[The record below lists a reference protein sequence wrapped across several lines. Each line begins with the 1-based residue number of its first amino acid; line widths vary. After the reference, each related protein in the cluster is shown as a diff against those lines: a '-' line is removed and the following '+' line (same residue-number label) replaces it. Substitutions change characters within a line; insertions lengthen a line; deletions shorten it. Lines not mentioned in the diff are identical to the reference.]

1 MSGKEMQKGVKA
13 PVAAVVLGAI
23 AIVVLLSSI
32 VIYDGDYEWNIEML
46 FNFVRLWKMGFYI
59 NAFFALISEILY
71 FLFLASLVA
80 APLLTRKY
88 FWACTI
94 PFGLRIASALFSML
108 EELRSSEYIATRA
121 EIIILLLIA
130 GIPLLLFS
138 LGAIRDKTVA
148 IACAA
153 AAVGLLFI
161 FSIFSMGPYIVD
173 RTVDLSGL
181 LGFILGSAE
190 LFVFL
195 SAVPKKAEEKAGG
208 TEYAPYVSAQK
219 YNPYSRR
226 NPSAPV
232 SEPVKE
238 DIETRLR
245 KLKKLREEDLIT
257 EEEYSARREEI
268 LKEI

>member
-1 MSGKEMQKGVKA
+1 
-13 PVAAVVLGAI
+13 
-23 AIVVLLSSI
+23 
-32 VIYDGDYEWNIEML
+32 
-46 FNFVRLWKMGFYI
+46 
-59 NAFFALISEILY
+59 
-71 FLFLASLVA
+71 
-80 APLLTRKY
+80 
-88 FWACTI
+88 
-94 PFGLRIASALFSML
+94 
-108 EELRSSEYIATRA
+108 
-121 EIIILLLIA
+121 
-130 GIPLLLFS
+130 
-138 LGAIRDKTVA
+138 
-148 IACAA
+148 
-153 AAVGLLFI
+153 
-161 FSIFSMGPYIVD
+161 MGPYIID